1 MQPFN
6 WNMDHFKFNFLSQGQ
21 LGSLSISKMLLAMSN
36 SLVTIFLH
44 LLLQLSAEIVLIPV
58 GPHHPSEFQM
68 TLCGGGEYRY
78 FLELHCAINIE

>member
-58 GPHHPSEFQM
+58 DPPPLRISNDP
-68 TLCGGGEYRY
+68 LWRGGM
-78 FLELHCAINIE
+78 